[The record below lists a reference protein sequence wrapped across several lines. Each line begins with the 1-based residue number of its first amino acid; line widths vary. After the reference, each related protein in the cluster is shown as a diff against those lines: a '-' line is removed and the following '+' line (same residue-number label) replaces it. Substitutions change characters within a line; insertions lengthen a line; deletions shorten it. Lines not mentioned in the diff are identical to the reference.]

1 MRLLKILLLCL
12 LPLQGCKTDS
22 VYISIDDKH
31 LYLSS
36 IEKAETIIS
45 ALESYFDENKEYPA
59 ELEELIPSHISEIP
73 QPDRGSGFRYLNPS
87 SYIGY
92 SGPPVYSLIFTPY
105 SLGFFGDSTHTYF
118 RYSSNGDYEE
128 SETQK
133 VHYLVHGWAYV
144 TVDRYRIGEG
154 GRIE

>member
-12 LPLQGCKTDS
+12 LPLQGCKTDND
-22 VYISIDDKH
+22 YISIDDKH

-45 ALESYFDENKEYPA
+45 ALDSYFDENKEYPA
-59 ELEELIPSHISEIP
+59 ELEELIPSHIREIP
-73 QPDRGSGFRYLNPS
+73 QPDRGSGFGYLNPS
-87 SYIGY
+87 SYFEY
-92 SGPPVYSLIFTPY
+92 SGPPVYSLYFSPY
-105 SLGFFGDSTHTYF
+105 GFGFFGDSTHTYF

-144 TVDRYRIGEG
+144 TVYRHRIGEG